1 MQTILSGIKPTGDH
15 VHLGNYFGAM
25 KQYVDLQQRDN
36 CERFYFIANYH
47 ALTTMR
53 SRADLEQN
61 SWNILREY
69 LAAGIDTDKSNIFI
83 QSDIP
88 EHTELAWILNCL
100 TPLGLLERAHAY
112 KDAVAKGKEANVG
125 LFDYPVLMAADILM
139 YQSHYV
145 PVGKDQKQHIEI
157 ARDLAE
163 KFNHYYGETFVLPEP
178 LILAEVESVPGI
190 DGEKMSKSYNNTI
203 TPFTDAKT
211 MEKKIMSIKTDS
223 LGIDDPKDVD
233 SSIIIQLLRLVA
245 DQDTINHV
253 EAKFRSGGMGYGEA
267 KKILSSKVQDYFA
280 PMQKRYAEI
289 TDEELKVAVKKGAEK
304 ARSVAQKTIAMVRQR
319 TGLISSY

>member
-1 MQTILSGIKPTGDH
+1 MQTILSGIKPTGEH

-112 KDAVAKGKEANVG
+112 KDAIAKGKEANVG

-178 LILAEVESVPGI
+178 LILADVESVPGI

-211 MEKKIMSIKTDS
+211 MEKRIMSIKTDS

>member
-25 KQYVDLQQRDN
+25 KQYVDLQQRGD

-53 SRADLEQN
+53 SRTDLEQN

-69 LAAGIDTDKSNIFI
+69 LAAGIDVNKSSIFI
-83 QSDIP
+83 QSDVP

-112 KDAVAKGKEANVG
+112 KDAIAKGKEANVG

-203 TPFTDAKT
+203 TPFTDAKA

-223 LGIDDPKDVD
+223 LGVDDPKDVG

-245 DQDTINHV
+245 DQDTIGQV
-253 EAKFRSGGMGYGEA
+253 EEKFRRGGMGYGEA
-267 KKILSSKVQDYFA
+267 KKLLSAKIQEYFA

-289 TDEELKVAVKKGAEK
+289 TDSELQDAVKKGAEK
-304 ARSVAQKTIAMVRQR
+304 ARQVAQKTIALVRQR
-319 TGLISSY
+319 TGLIASK